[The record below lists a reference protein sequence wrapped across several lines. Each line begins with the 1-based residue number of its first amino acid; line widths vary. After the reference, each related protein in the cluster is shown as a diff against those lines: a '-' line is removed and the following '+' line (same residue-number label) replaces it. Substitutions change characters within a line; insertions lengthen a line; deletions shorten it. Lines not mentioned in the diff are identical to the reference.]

1 MYKLQKCFREPI
13 TEIFKASEYLN
24 QALDFHLHGNFDLAA
39 KLIVK
44 ANFPEIREWT
54 ESIWGAKSPYIKFRS
69 IENSLPKLKKAY
81 RFETRMPDK
90 TQKAELIRRDGH
102 ICVFCGIPLI
112 RTEVRKEFQR
122 LYPAAMTWGRRNIEQ
137 HSAFQAMWLQY
148 DHLVPHSRGGINES
162 NNIVITCAPCN
173 FGRME
178 YTLEEVGL
186 MNPWK
191 REKVL
196 TDWNG
201 LENILD

>member
-24 QALDFHLHGNFDLAA
+24 QALDVHLHGNFDLAA

-44 ANFPEIREWT
+44 ANLPEIREWT

-90 TQKAELIRRDGH
+90 NQKAELIRRDGH

-186 MNPWK
+186 MNPWR

>member
-24 QALDFHLHGNFDLAA
+24 QALDVHLHGNFDLAA

-44 ANFPEIREWT
+44 ANLPEIREWT

-69 IENSLPKLKKAY
+69 IENSLPKLKKAD

-90 TQKAELIRRDGH
+90 NQKAELIRRDGH